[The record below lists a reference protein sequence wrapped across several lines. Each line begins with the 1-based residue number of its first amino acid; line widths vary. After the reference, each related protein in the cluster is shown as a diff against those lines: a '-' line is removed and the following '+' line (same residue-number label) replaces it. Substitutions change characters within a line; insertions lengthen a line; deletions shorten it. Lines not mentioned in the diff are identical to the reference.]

1 MAVERFQST
10 LVFPIKCWQKVK
22 FLNSSSSKIKT
33 KQLWV
38 AMQTEPRQRI
48 PMHVRMTDCR
58 KPTQTAGRFSHG
70 VRGQKWIFR
79 QADLQAL
86 PEVFA
91 FAFIIYL
98 KKAIRALSFCVVDQY
113 PIFAF
118 LPRTKL
124 QVIKSAPGW
133 FLGGGNIATRTA
145 CQENSID
152 LIANYTFQKD
162 RAKEKYFIMQS
173 RATNVR
179 KK

>member
-1 MAVERFQST
+1 MYAWQTVESPLKPQDA
-10 LVFPIKCWQKVK
+10 
-22 FLNSSSSKIKT
+22 FL
-33 KQLWV
+33 
-38 AMQTEPRQRI
+38 
-48 PMHVRMTDCR
+48 
-58 KPTQTAGRFSHG
+58 TALHAG
-70 VRGQKWIFR
+70 VRGHRRRVRGDSVQRERIERFKADLQSEKWIFR

-86 PEVFA
+86 PEVVA
-91 FAFIIYL
+91 FAFVIYL

-133 FLGGGNIATRTA
+133 FLGGGNIATRMA
-145 CQENSID
+145 CQENSIN
-152 LIANYTFQKD
+152 LIANYTFQTD